1 MKGTCSNIIRQV
13 SGIILLDIIVFLEAI
28 RDCIVVVIV
37 CVFVCCIFIVLQFK
51 ASSKGYSHAPSS
63 Y

>member
-13 SGIILLDIIVFLEAI
+13 SGIILLDITVFLEAI

-37 CVFVCCIFIVLQFK
+37 CVCVRMLYF
-51 ASSKGYSHAPSS
+51 YSATI
-63 Y
+63 

>member
-37 CVFVCCIFIVLQFK
+37 CVC
-51 ASSKGYSHAPSS
+51 S
-63 Y
+63 YVVFL